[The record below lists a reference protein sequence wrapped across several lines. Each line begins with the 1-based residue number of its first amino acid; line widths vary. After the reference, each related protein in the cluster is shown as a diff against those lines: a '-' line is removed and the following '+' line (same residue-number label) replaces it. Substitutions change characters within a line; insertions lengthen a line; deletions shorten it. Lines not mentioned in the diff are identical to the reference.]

1 MTTITGHHKKHCST
15 TVLLEKHVLSINI
28 EPLTSSELQEIIK
41 TLYPSLT
48 TVSSRMVNVFLIKDA
63 EMPKTSRLTSTRD
76 LFKWC
81 ERAIVDF
88 DVSKSGGKILRDAID
103 VFCSSYSDLK
113 DRLYLGTKIASI
125 LGERDD
131 AAVYYCSKYK
141 PLNRLTEDGSIG
153 RGRLSAVQTMRLKN
167 MKFCFTRPS
176 LCLLEKILC
185 CIMHK
190 EPVLLVGETGTGKT
204 TSIQYLAHLIGQKLI
219 VINMNQQSD
228 SADLL
233 GGFKPVDLKFVVAPI
248 KKEFEEVFRSYYN
261 VEKNRKFLNN
271 ISICFNSQRWDT
283 LLKLM
288 QKSHE
293 AALVHLESEVSK
305 KSIVEENKRKCML
318 ELWKEVGKK
327 LQKLELQLK
336 YKNSLAFSFIEG
348 SLVKAIEN
356 GYWVLLDEINLA
368 NAETLECLSGLLEGS
383 KGSLN
388 LIERGDKKPIKRHP
402 QFTLFACMNPSTDV
416 GKRDLPVGL
425 RNRFTEF
432 FVDELTE
439 KMDLLHLGNS
449 YLPSIAPDRLEMI
462 INFYIDVRKKAT
474 LTLSDGLGHK
484 PHFSLR
490 SLCRALTIAAKSPN
504 DRNLY
509 EAFSLAFLTQLDS
522 NSYILVEKMIT
533 K

>member
-1 MTTITGHHKKHCST
+1 
-15 TVLLEKHVLSINI
+15 
-28 EPLTSSELQEIIK
+28 
-41 TLYPSLT
+41 
-48 TVSSRMVNVFLIKDA
+48 MVDVFLIKSSTIQDA

-81 ERAIVDF
+81 ERAIVGY
-88 DVSKSGGKILRDAID
+88 DVSRSGGTVLRDAID
-103 VFCSSYSDLK
+103 VFCSSYPELN
-113 DRLYLGTKIASI
+113 DRLHLGKKIASI

-131 AAVYYCSKYK
+131 AAMYYCSKYK

-153 RGRLSAVQTMRLKN
+153 RGRLATVQTMRLKN

-176 LCLLEKILC
+176 LCLLEKVLC
-185 CIMHK
+185 CIKHK

-204 TSIQYLAHLIGQKLI
+204 TSIQYLAHIIGQKLI

-248 KKEFEEVFRSYYN
+248 KKEFEEVFRGYYN
-261 VEKNRKFLNN
+261 VDKNRKFLDN
-271 ISICFNSQRWDT
+271 ISVCFNNHRWDT

-288 QKSHE
+288 KKSYE
-293 AALVHLESEVSK
+293 AAVSRLDKFEEGETRREGSIEEKEAVK
-305 KSIVEENKRKCML
+305 KQERWLM
-318 ELWKEVGKK
+318 LWKDVGKN

-336 YKNSLAFSFIEG
+336 HKNSLAFSFIEG

-416 GKRDLPVGL
+416 GKRDLPAGL

-449 YLPSIAPDRLEMI
+449 YLPSIDADKLETI
-462 INFYIDVRKKAT
+462 VNFYIDVRKKAT
-474 LTLSDGLGHK
+474 VTLSDGLGHK

-490 SLCRALTIAAKSPN
+490 SLCRALTIAAKNPN

-509 EAFSLAFLTQLDS
+509 EAFCLAFLTQLDS
-522 NSYILVEKMIT
+522 NSYILVEKMIF